1 MRPAAVGSS
10 PPLLSTVN
18 GIATAHQPH
27 LLDREL
33 VVVTGKGG
41 VGKTTVAAAIALLG
55 AHAGRRTIVCEVSGQ
70 RRIPGLLGHPTA
82 GGPGREEAVG
92 ADLWATTVDP
102 EGALAEWAGQV
113 VRPRAVVELAV
124 RSKAFSGFVAAAP
137 GARELVTITK
147 AWELGR
153 ADRWR
158 PGAAGYDLVVLDAPA
173 SGHGLGLLRTP
184 HTYAEI
190 ARVGPIANQ
199 ARLVTGLLADPRRCA
214 VVAVATAEET
224 PVGETLELQD
234 ALEQQF
240 GRVPEAFIA
249 NGVLRDPLSSADAAV
264 VGAVADGTHPAVI
277 AALRARRERSRTQ
290 AQQLRRLRRGARA
303 PVVTLPFLPGGAF
316 DPGAIEA
323 LAGELRRRL

>member
-1 MRPAAVGSS
+1 M
-10 PPLLSTVN
+10 
-18 GIATAHQPH
+18 
-27 LLDREL
+27 
-33 VVVTGKGG
+33 
-41 VGKTTVAAAIALLG
+41 GKTTVAAAIALLG

-82 GGPGREEAVG
+82 GGPGTEEAVG
-92 ADLWATTVDP
+92 PELWSTSIDP
-102 EGALAEWAGQV
+102 EGALAEWAGQH
-113 VRPRAVVELAV
+113 VRPRALVELAV

-153 ADRWR
+153 ANRWR
-158 PGAAGYDLVVLDAPA
+158 PAARGYDLVVLDAPA

-184 HTYAEI
+184 QTYAEI
-190 ARVGPIANQ
+190 ARAGPIASQ
-199 ARLVTGLLADPRRCA
+199 ARLVTGLLADPRRCG

-224 PVGETLELQD
+224 PVGETLELQG
-234 ALEQQF
+234 ALEQQL
-240 GRVPEAFIA
+240 GREPEAFVA
-249 NGVLRDPLSSADAAV
+249 NGVLRDPLTRADAEAV
-264 VGAVADGTHPAVI
+264 RTAVGAAHPAVT

-303 PVVTLPFLPGGAF
+303 PVVTLPFLAGGAV

-323 LAGELRRRL
+323 LAAQLRQRL